1 MQSFLAGFEDIDMSQ
16 KLHKILWIDDEVEAL
31 LPHRRSL
38 ETRGYDITAATNGED
53 GIELLKQNNNQYDA
67 ILLDQVMP
75 GKDGME
81 TLDIIRTIDAQ
92 VPVILVTQSSDDKF
106 VDVALGKQVTD
117 FLVKPIGVAQI
128 ASTLKR
134 VLEQKNIVETQI
146 PGRYTYDFNTI
157 STLKASQPSW
167 QDWIDIYVKLLEWD
181 LLSDQLAKQGLEE
194 THIEQKKEC
203 NAEFSDFVEA
213 NYQDWVNGDQDR
225 PTLSVDILDQYVMPL
240 LQDKV
245 PIYFIVVDCFR
256 LDHWMAIEPLLH
268 PYFSIDRNYSFSILP
283 SATMYSRNALFSGL
297 FPAEIAKDYPQYWQ
311 EKSDDG
317 TSTNQ
322 FERQLL
328 EEYLKRNNIRIKPG
342 VQYFKIFDL
351 RGGIEYKK
359 RVAAASRVG
368 LSALVVNFID
378 ILTHQRSQSEVLQ
391 QLAPDEPAFRALA
404 RSWFAHSAL
413 FDILRLIADQG
424 VHVVLTTDHGSEFCN
439 RATRAYGNRETST
452 SLRFKIGNNLNCD
465 ENQAVY
471 IPKPKEYQL
480 PAESSSK
487 DYILAKDDYYFV
499 YPNDFYKYKRQF
511 QGGFQHGGISMGEL
525 ITPVVTLTP
534 RNG

>member
-1 MQSFLAGFEDIDMSQ
+1 MSE

-213 NYQDWVNGDQDR
+213 NYRDWVNRDQDR
-225 PTLSVDILDQYVMPL
+225 PTLSVDVLDQYVMPL
-240 LQDKV
+240 LQDQI

-328 EEYLKRNNIRIKPG
+328 EEYLKRNGIRIKPG

-424 VHVVLTTDHGSEFCN
+424 MHVVLTTDHGSEFCN
-439 RATRAYGNRETST
+439 RATRAYGNRDTST

-471 IPKPKEYQL
+471 IPKPMEYQL
-480 PAESSSK
+480 PAENSSK

-525 ITPVVTLTP
+525 ITPIVTLTP

>member
-1 MQSFLAGFEDIDMSQ
+1 MQQ
-16 KLHKILWIDDEVEAL
+16 KTHKILWIDDEVEAL
-31 LPHRRSL
+31 LPHRHSL
-38 ETRGYDITAATNGED
+38 EKRGYNVTPATNGED
-53 GIELLKQNNNQYDA
+53 GIELLKQTDNQYDA

-81 TLDIIRTIDAQ
+81 TLDIIRTINAQ
-92 VPVILVTQSSDDKF
+92 VPVILVTQSSDDRF

-134 VLEQKNIVETQI
+134 VLDQKHIVETQI
-146 PGRYTYDFNTI
+146 PGRYTNDFNTI
-157 STLKASQPSW
+157 STVKASQPTW

-203 NAEFSDFVEA
+203 NAEFSDYIQA
-213 NYQDWVNGDQDR
+213 NYPEWVNGSQER
-225 PTLSVDILDQYVMPL
+225 PPLSVDVLDQHVVPL
-240 LQDKV
+240 LQDKI
-245 PIYFIVVDCFR
+245 PTYFIVVDCFR
-256 LDHWMAIEPLLH
+256 LDHWMAIEPLLY
-268 PYFSIDRNYSFSILP
+268 PYFSINLKYSFSILP
-283 SATMYSRNALFSGL
+283 SATMYSRNALFSGM
-297 FPAEIAKDYPQYWQ
+297 FPAELAKNYPQFWQ
-311 EKSDDG
+311 EKSDGG

-322 FERQLL
+322 FERQML
-328 EEYLKRNNIRIKPG
+328 EEFLKRNGIRIKPG

-351 RGGIEYKK
+351 RGGTEYKK
-359 RVAAASRVG
+359 RVAAATRVG

-404 RSWFAHSAL
+404 RSWFAHSSL
-413 FDILRLIADQG
+413 FDILRLIAAQG
-424 VHVVLTTDHGSEFCN
+424 AHVVLTTDHGSEFCN
-439 RATRAYGNRETST
+439 RATRAYGNRDTST
-452 SLRFKIGNNLNCD
+452 SLRFKIGNNLACD
-465 ENQAVY
+465 DNQAVY
-471 IPKPKEYQL
+471 IPNPLDYQL
-480 PAESSSK
+480 PAETVSK

-511 QGGFQHGGISMGEL
+511 QGGFQHGGISLGEL

>member
-1 MQSFLAGFEDIDMSQ
+1 MQQ
-16 KLHKILWIDDEVEAL
+16 KSHKILWIDDEIEAL
-31 LPHRRSL
+31 LPHRHSL
-38 ETRGYDITAATNGED
+38 ETRGYNVTPATNGED
-53 GIELLKQNNNQYDA
+53 GIELLKQNDNQYDA

-81 TLDIIRTIDAQ
+81 TLDIIRTINAQ

-134 VLEQKNIVETQI
+134 VLDQKHIVETQI
-146 PGRYTYDFNTI
+146 PGRYTNDFNTI

-181 LLSDQLAKQGLEE
+181 LLSDQLVKQGLEE

-203 NAEFSDFVEA
+203 NAEFSNFVQA
-213 NYQDWVNGDQDR
+213 NYPEWVNGSQDR
-225 PTLSVDILDQYVMPL
+225 PPLSVDVLDQYVVPL
-240 LQDKV
+240 LKNNV

-256 LDHWMAIEPLLH
+256 LDHWMAIEPLLY
-268 PYFSIDRNYSFSILP
+268 PYFSIDLKYSFSILP
-283 SATMYSRNALFSGL
+283 SATMYSRNALFSGM
-297 FPAEIAKDYPQYWQ
+297 FPAELAKNYPEYWQ
-311 EKSDDG
+311 EKSDGG

-322 FERQLL
+322 FERQML
-328 EEYLKRNNIRIKPG
+328 EEFLKRNGIRVKPG

-351 RGGIEYKK
+351 RGGVEYKK
-359 RVAAASRVG
+359 RVAAATRVG

-404 RSWFAHSAL
+404 RSWFAHSSL
-413 FDILRLIADQG
+413 FDILRLIAEQG

-439 RATRAYGNRETST
+439 RATRAYGNRDTST
-452 SLRFKIGNNLNCD
+452 SLRFKIGNNLACD
-465 ENQAVY
+465 DNQAVY
-471 IPKPKEYQL
+471 IPNPQEYQL
-480 PAESSSK
+480 PAETASK

-511 QGGFQHGGISMGEL
+511 QGGFQHGGISLGEL

-534 RNG
+534 RRG

>member
-1 MQSFLAGFEDIDMSQ
+1 MPQN
-16 KLHKILWIDDEVEAL
+16 LHKILWIDDEVEAL

-38 ETRGYDITAATNGED
+38 ETRGYEITAATNGED
-53 GIELLKQNNNQYDA
+53 GIELLKQSNNQYDA

-157 STLKASQPSW
+157 NTLKASQPSW

-203 NAEFSDFVEA
+203 NTEFSDFVET
-213 NYQDWVNGDQDR
+213 NYRDWVNGDQDR
-225 PTLSVDILDQYVMPL
+225 PTLSVDVLDQYVLPL
-240 LQDKV
+240 LQDNV
-245 PIYFIVVDCFR
+245 PTYFIVVDCFR

-268 PYFSIDRNYSFSILP
+268 SYFSIDRNYSFSILP
-283 SATMYSRNALFSGL
+283 SATMYSRNALFSAL

-311 EKSDDG
+311 EKSDGG

-328 EEYLKRNNIRIKPG
+328 EEYLKRNGIRIKPG

-351 RGGIEYKK
+351 RGGSEYKK
-359 RVAAASRVG
+359 RVAAATRVG

-424 VHVVLTTDHGSEFCN
+424 AHVVLTTDHGSEFCN
-439 RATRAYGNRETST
+439 RATRAYGNRDTST

-471 IPKPKEYQL
+471 IPKPKEYKL

-525 ITPVVTLTP
+525 ITPIVTLTP

>member
-1 MQSFLAGFEDIDMSQ
+1 MQQ
-16 KLHKILWIDDEVEAL
+16 KSHQILWIDDEIEAL
-31 LPHRRSL
+31 LPHRRFL
-38 ETRGYDITAATNGED
+38 EARGYVVTSATNGED
-53 GIELLKQNNNQYDA
+53 GIELLKQQKTGYDA

-75 GKDGME
+75 GKDGMA
-81 TLDIIRTIDAQ
+81 TLDVIRTINTQ

-117 FLVKPIGVAQI
+117 FLVKPTGGAQI

-134 VLEQKNIVETQI
+134 VLEQQQIVETQI
-146 PGRYTYDFNTI
+146 PGRYTDGFNII
-157 STLKASQPSW
+157 STLKASQPGW
-167 QDWIDIYVKLLEWD
+167 QDWIDIYVKLLKWD
-181 LLSDQLAKQGLEE
+181 LQSDRLAEQGLQE
-194 THIEQKKEC
+194 THLEQKKEC
-203 NAEFSDFVEA
+203 NTEFSDFVA
-213 NYQDWVNGDQDR
+213 LNYPEWVNGSDDR
-225 PTLSVDILDQYVMPL
+225 PPLSVDVLDRHVLPL
-240 LQDKV
+240 LRENV

-256 LDHWMAIEPLLH
+256 LDHWMAIESLLY
-268 PYFSIDRNYSFSILP
+268 PYFSIDLDYSFSILP
-283 SATMYSRNALFSGL
+283 SATMYSRNGLFSGL
-297 FPAEIAKDYPQYWQ
+297 FPADLARNYPEYWQ
-311 EKSDDG
+311 EKSDNG

-322 FERQLL
+322 YERQLL
-328 EEYLKRNNIRIKPG
+328 EEYLKRNGISIKPG

-351 RGGIEYKK
+351 RGGSEYKK
-359 RVAAASRVG
+359 RVAAASQVS

-404 RSWFAHSAL
+404 RSWFAHSSL
-413 FDILRLIADQG
+413 YDILRMIAAQG

-439 RATRAYGNRETST
+439 RATRAYGNRDTST
-452 SLRFKIGNNLNCD
+452 SLRFKIGNNLGCD

-471 IPKPKEYQL
+471 ISKPEEYRL
-480 PAESSSK
+480 PAENASK

-499 YPNDFYKYKRQF
+499 YPNEFYKYKRQF

-534 RNG
+534 RKE

>member
-1 MQSFLAGFEDIDMSQ
+1 MPQ
-16 KLHKILWIDDEVEAL
+16 KLQKILWIDDEIEAL

-38 ETRGYDITAATNGED
+38 ETRGYDVTAATNGED
-53 GIELLKQNNNQYDA
+53 GIELLKQENNQFDV

-181 LLSDQLAKQGLEE
+181 LLSDQLSKQGLEE
-194 THIEQKKEC
+194 THLEQKKEC

-213 NYQDWVNGDQDR
+213 NYPEWVNGNQER
-225 PTLSVDILDQYVMPL
+225 PTLSVDVLDQYVMPL
-240 LQDKV
+240 LQAKV
-245 PIYFIVVDCFR
+245 PTYFIVVDCFR

-268 PYFSIDRNYSFSILP
+268 PYFSIDRNYSYSILP

-328 EEYLKRNNIRIKPG
+328 EEYLKRNGIRIKPG
-342 VQYFKIFDL
+342 VQYFKIFDI
-351 RGGIEYKK
+351 RGGNEYKK
-359 RVAAASRVG
+359 RAAAASRVG

-413 FDILRLIADQG
+413 FDILRLIADHG
-424 VHVVLTTDHGSEFCN
+424 AHVVLTTDHGSEFCN
-439 RATRAYGNRETST
+439 RATRAYGNRDTST

-465 ENQAVY
+465 DNQAVY
-471 IPKPKEYQL
+471 IPKPRKYQL

-534 RNG
+534 RNV

>member
-1 MQSFLAGFEDIDMSQ
+1 MQQ
-16 KLHKILWIDDEVEAL
+16 KTHKILWIDDEIEAL
-31 LPHRRSL
+31 LPHRHSL
-38 ETRGYDITAATNGED
+38 ETRGYNVTPATNGED
-53 GIELLKQNNNQYDA
+53 GIELLKQNGNQYDA

-81 TLDIIRTIDAQ
+81 TLDIIRTINTQ
-92 VPVILVTQSSDDKF
+92 VPVILVTQSSDDRF

-134 VLEQKNIVETQI
+134 VLDQKHIVETQI
-146 PGRYTYDFNTI
+146 PGKYTNDFNKI
-157 STLKASQPSW
+157 SMLKASQPTW
-167 QDWIDIYVKLLEWD
+167 QDWFDIYVKLLEWD
-181 LLSDQLAKQGLEE
+181 LLSDQLAQQGLEE

-203 NAEFSDFVEA
+203 NAEFSDYIQD
-213 NYQDWVNGDQDR
+213 NYPDWVNGRQER
-225 PTLSVDILDQYVMPL
+225 PPLSVDVLDQHVMPL

-245 PIYFIVVDCFR
+245 PTYFIVVDCFR
-256 LDHWMAIEPLLH
+256 LDHWMAIEPLLY
-268 PYFSIDRNYSFSILP
+268 PYFSINLNYSFSILP
-283 SATMYSRNALFSGL
+283 SATMYSRNALFSGM
-297 FPAEIAKDYPQYWQ
+297 FPAELAKNYPQFWQ
-311 EKSDDG
+311 EKSDGG

-322 FERQLL
+322 FERQML
-328 EEYLKRNNIRIKPG
+328 EEYLKRNGIRIKPG

-351 RGGIEYKK
+351 RGGTEYKK
-359 RVAAASRVG
+359 RVSAATRVG

-404 RSWFAHSAL
+404 RSWFAHSSL
-413 FDILRLIADQG
+413 FDILRIIAEQG
-424 VHVVLTTDHGSEFCN
+424 AHVVLTTDHGSEFCN
-439 RATRAYGNRETST
+439 RATRAYGNRDTST
-452 SLRFKIGNNLNCD
+452 SLRFKIGNNLACD
-465 ENQAVY
+465 DNQAVY
-471 IPKPKEYQL
+471 IPNPMDYQL
-480 PAESSSK
+480 PAETASK

-511 QGGFQHGGISMGEL
+511 QGGFQHGGISLGEL

-534 RNG
+534 RSG

>member
-1 MQSFLAGFEDIDMSQ
+1 MQQ
-16 KLHKILWIDDEVEAL
+16 KTHKILWIDDEIEAL
-31 LPHRRSL
+31 LPHRHSL
-38 ETRGYDITAATNGED
+38 ETRGYNVTPATNGED
-53 GIELLKQNNNQYDA
+53 GIELLKQSDNQFDA

-81 TLDIIRTIDAQ
+81 TLDIIRTINAQ

-134 VLEQKNIVETQI
+134 VLDQKHIVETQI
-146 PGRYTYDFNTI
+146 PGRYTNDFNTI
-157 STLKASQPSW
+157 STVKASQPTW

-203 NAEFSDFVEA
+203 NAEFSDYVQA
-213 NYQDWVNGDQDR
+213 NYPDWVNGNQDR
-225 PTLSVDILDQYVMPL
+225 PPLSVDVLEQHVVPL
-240 LQDKV
+240 LQDKI
-245 PIYFIVVDCFR
+245 PTYFIVVDCFR
-256 LDHWMAIEPLLH
+256 LDHWMAIEPLLY
-268 PYFSIDRNYSFSILP
+268 PYFSINLKYSLSILP

-297 FPAEIAKDYPQYWQ
+297 FPAELAKNYPQFWQ
-311 EKSDDG
+311 EKSDGG

-322 FERQLL
+322 FERQML
-328 EEYLKRNNIRIKPG
+328 EEFLKRNGIRIKPG

-351 RGGIEYKK
+351 RGGTEYKK
-359 RVAAASRVG
+359 RVAATTRVG

-404 RSWFAHSAL
+404 RSWFAHSSL
-413 FDILRLIADQG
+413 FDILRLIAKQG
-424 VHVVLTTDHGSEFCN
+424 AHVVLTTDHGSEFCN
-439 RATRAYGNRETST
+439 RATRAYGNRDTST
-452 SLRFKIGNNLNCD
+452 SLRFKIGNNLACD
-465 ENQAVY
+465 DNQAVY
-471 IPKPKEYQL
+471 IPNPLDYQL
-480 PAESSSK
+480 PAENASK

-511 QGGFQHGGISMGEL
+511 QGGFQHGGISLGEL

>member
-1 MQSFLAGFEDIDMSQ
+1 M
-16 KLHKILWIDDEVEAL
+16 HNKIHNVLWIDDEIEAL
-31 LPHRRSL
+31 LPHRRFL
-38 ETRGYDITAATNGED
+38 ENRGYVVTPATNGED
-53 GIELLKQNNNQYDA
+53 GIELLKQKNNIFDA

-75 GKDGME
+75 GKDGMA
-81 TLDIIRTIDAQ
+81 TLDIIRTINTQ

-106 VDVALGKQVTD
+106 IDVALGKQVTD

-134 VLEQKNIVETQI
+134 VLEQKHIVENQI
-146 PGRYTYDFNTI
+146 PGRYTNDFNTI
-157 STLKASQPSW
+157 TNLKASQPNW
-167 QDWIDIYVKLLEWD
+167 QDWIDIYVKLLQWD
-181 LLSDQLAKQGLEE
+181 LLSDKLAEQGLEE
-194 THIEQKKEC
+194 THLEQKKEC
-203 NAEFSDFVEA
+203 NAEFSNFVEE
-213 NYQDWVNGDQDR
+213 NYTEWVNGSEDR
-225 PTLSVDILDQYVMPL
+225 PPLSVDVLDQHVMPL
-240 LQDKV
+240 LQANV
-245 PIYFIVVDCFR
+245 PTYFIVVDCFR

-268 PYFSIDRNYSFSILP
+268 HYFSIDLNYSLSILP

-297 FPAEIAKDYPQYWQ
+297 YPAEIAKDYPQYWQ
-311 EKSDDG
+311 EKSNGG

-328 EEYLKRNNIRIKPG
+328 EEYLKRNDIRVKPG
-342 VQYFKIFDL
+342 VQYFKIFDI

-359 RVAAASRVG
+359 RLAAATRVG
-368 LSALVVNFID
+368 LSTLVVNFID

-413 FDILRLIADQG
+413 FDILRLIADRG
-424 VHVVLTTDHGSEFCN
+424 AHVVLTADHGSEFCN
-439 RATRAYGNRETST
+439 RATRAYGNRDTST
-452 SLRFKIGNNLNCD
+452 SLRFKIGNNLACD
-465 ENQAVY
+465 QNQAVY
-471 IPKPKEYQL
+471 IPNPKEYKL
-480 PAESSSK
+480 PAESASK

-525 ITPVVTLTP
+525 ITPVATLTP
-534 RNG
+534 R

>member
-1 MQSFLAGFEDIDMSQ
+1 MQQ
-16 KLHKILWIDDEVEAL
+16 KSYNVLWIDDEIEAL
-31 LPHRRSL
+31 LPHRRFL
-38 ETRGYDITAATNGED
+38 ETRGYDVTPATNGED
-53 GIELLKQNNNQYDA
+53 GIELLKQHKTGYDA

-81 TLDIIRTIDAQ
+81 TLDVIRTINTQ
-92 VPVILVTQSSDDKF
+92 VPVILVTQSSDEKF

-134 VLEQKNIVETQI
+134 VLEQKQIVETQI
-146 PGRYTYDFNTI
+146 PGRYTNDFNLI

-167 QDWIDIYVKLLEWD
+167 EDWIDIYVKLLKWD
-181 LLSDQLAKQGLEE
+181 LQSDQLAEQGLEE
-194 THIEQKKEC
+194 THLEQKKEC
-203 NAEFSDFVEA
+203 NTEFSDFVA
-213 NYQDWVNGDQDR
+213 LNYPHWVNGSEDR
-225 PTLSVDILDQYVMPL
+225 PPLSVDVLDQHLLPL
-240 LQDKV
+240 LREKT
-245 PIYFIVVDCFR
+245 PTYFIVVDCFR
-256 LDHWMAIEPLLH
+256 LDHWMAIESLLY
-268 PYFSIDRNYSFSILP
+268 PYFSIDLKYSLSILP

-297 FPAEIAKDYPQYWQ
+297 FPADLARNFPEYWQ
-311 EKSDDG
+311 EKSDNG

-328 EEYLKRNNIRIKPG
+328 EEYLKRNGISIKSG
-342 VQYFKIFDL
+342 VKYFKIFDL
-351 RGGIEYKK
+351 RGGSEYKK
-359 RVAAASRVG
+359 RVAAASQVS

-404 RSWFAHSAL
+404 RSWFAHSSL

-439 RATRAYGNRETST
+439 RATRAYGNRDTST
-452 SLRFKIGNNLNCD
+452 SLRFKIGNNLGCD

-471 IPKPKEYQL
+471 ISKPEEYRL
-480 PAESSSK
+480 PAENASK

-499 YPNDFYKYKRQF
+499 YPNEFYKYKRQF

-525 ITPVVTLTP
+525 INPVVTLTP
-534 RNG
+534 RKG

>member
-1 MQSFLAGFEDIDMSQ
+1 MSQ